1 MQIVLI
7 ILFVLVM
14 FIFVRPKL
22 LKAQK
27 QATTV
32 MLPRKK

>member
-1 MQIVLI
+1 MLLTLYIIVAI
-7 ILFVLVM
+7 VM
-14 FIFVRPKL
+14 LIFVRPKL